1 MKYEDIEEQ
10 LDKLDLHK
18 IQDIEKTLRE
28 RFGADKAEE
37 IASTWNRLADEADRS
52 DEPGRQD
59 RLYEY
64 LHNDYELSMIVTCYT
79 DADIIRNICRWL
91 GGHIEYFG
99 QHILDVGCGTGIVS
113 CILAGMLPKADITA
127 IDRSPECIKIAN
139 IIKEKLGIT
148 NIRFVNMSAEDIS
161 ASAAGNQAA
170 DSSYILNEHNIGSD
184 STFDTVFSAR
194 TFHENIGIRYT
205 DNLFLPFSK
214 QVEAYAQIYRKYCLK
229 LAELVSPGGTLVCIE
244 RNHMDTEYYSVLR
257 NLSDCG
263 MKIIAESLQELRC
276 EESDFADRSV
286 FQTFAFKKQELPK
299 DIAGLEQVEN
309 PPERDAV
316 LPEQD
321 EVSLEHG
328 TASLGQV
335 EKTPDCRQS
344 ETFALW
350 RARAFAD
357 SDQEYMFTRSQADWY
372 AEQNADG
379 IISGYETFAPNGMQV
394 ARMALLKIRGDKEN
408 FILQQITI
416 DQTGVQILPLTVLN
430 DVQNALLSRRSADQA
445 VGYMAADI
453 AE

>member
-37 IASTWNRLADEADRS
+37 IASTWNRLADEADTS

-91 GGHIEYFG
+91 GSHIEYFG

-113 CILAGMLPKADITA
+113 CTLARMLPKADITA

-139 IIKEKLGIT
+139 TIKEKLGIT

-161 ASAAGNQAA
+161 VSAAGNQAA
-170 DSSYILNEHNIGSD
+170 DSGCILNEHNIGSV
-184 STFDTVFSAR
+184 STFETVFSAR

-276 EESDFADRSV
+276 KESDFADRSV
-286 FQTFAFKKQELPK
+286 FQTFALKKQELPK
-299 DIAGLEQVEN
+299 DIA
-309 PPERDAV
+309 
-316 LPEQD
+316 
-321 EVSLEHG
+321 VS
-328 TASLGQV
+328 
-335 EKTPDCRQS
+335 KI
-344 ETFALW
+344 FALW
-350 RARAFAD
+350 RTRAFAD
-357 SDQEYMFTRSQADWY
+357 SDKEYMFTRSQADWY

-394 ARMALLKIRGDKEN
+394 ARVALLKIRGDKEN

-430 DVQNALLSRRSADQA
+430 DVQNALLGRRSADQA
-445 VGYMAADI
+445 MGYMATDL